1 MVCSLYQ
8 LAEALQDDVSKAQ
21 ELPSSSETSF
31 LSAVANMGEADN
43 KPAAESQQNGLTQ
56 ATHSSPVDLM
66 DMVGLGPRTQE
77 TSMGPRKAAEEEVRL
92 LARLSLRFRLSW
104 ATCICGRV
112 E

>member
-21 ELPSSSETSF
+21 ELPSSSESSF
-31 LSAVANMGEADN
+31 LSAVADMGEAHS
-43 KPAAESQQNGLTQ
+43 KPAADSQQNGLTQ

-77 TSMGPRKAAEEEVRL
+77 TSMGLRKNGEEEVSL
-92 LARLSLRFRLSW
+92 LAILRPGFRVSMVSCRLY
-104 ATCICGRV
+104 RV
-112 E
+112 R